1 MKLSFSSINSLSG
14 VYLFTTLAAI
24 AISKPVAAS
33 TATNQENA
41 RMISQLLLVDSRL
54 PQRNA
59 DILLIYQNKKD
70 PPPPG
75 SSPRGG
81 SR

>member
-1 MKLSFSSINSLSG
+1 MKLSFYSINSLSSLC
-14 VYLFTTLAAI
+14 LFTTLSAI
-24 AISKPVAAS
+24 AISKPIAAS
-33 TATNQENA
+33 AATNQENA

-54 PQRNA
+54 PQHNT